1 MKALKALGIRRGDIV
16 SIIGMGGKTSLML
29 ALANEAKG
37 KVLLSTTTKIHPPR
51 DGQVDRLV
59 RCCPDALEDGIT
71 LLYGSVNE
79 KGKLVRPA
87 DREIVRGAALAGLTV
102 LESDGSRALP
112 LKGWRDDEPVLL
124 PLTSCTVGVM
134 TLWPLGKPVRE
145 EDVLHPGLF
154 ALQSGAEIGAV
165 LTLAHCARLC
175 GKMFERA
182 VGRRALFINQTEDRS
197 GRRAAKE
204 FAALLD
210 KGALSLER
218 IVCGSV
224 HERGYETL
232 WIQEPIIR

>member
-1 MKALKALGIRRGDIV
+1 MKALTALGIRRGDVV

-29 ALANEAKG
+29 ALAHEAEG
-37 KVLLSTTTKIHPPR
+37 KVLLSTTTKIRPPPG
-51 DGQVDRLV
+51 GQVDRLV
-59 RCCPDALEDGIT
+59 RRVDALEDGIT
-71 LLYGSVNE
+71 LLHGGLNE

-87 DREIVRGAALAGLTV
+87 DREIARGAALAGLTI

-145 EDVLHPGLF
+145 EEVLHPELF
-154 ALQSGAEIGAV
+154 VLQSGAEIGAV
-165 LTLAHCARLC
+165 LTPAHCARLC

-182 VGRRALFINQTEDRS
+182 PGRRVLFINRIEDGS
-197 GRRAAKE
+197 GRQAALG
-204 FAALLD
+204 FAAQLD

-224 HERGYETL
+224 HECRYETL